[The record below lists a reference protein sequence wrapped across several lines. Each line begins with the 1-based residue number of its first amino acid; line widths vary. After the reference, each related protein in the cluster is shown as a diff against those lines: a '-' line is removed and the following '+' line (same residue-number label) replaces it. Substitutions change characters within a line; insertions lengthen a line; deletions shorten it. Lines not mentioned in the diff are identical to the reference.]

1 MTTIDLNSDM
11 GESFG
16 AYTMGDDMAML
27 RTVTTANVACG
38 FHGGDPEVMASTM
51 AAAKKNG
58 VAVGAHPGFPDLW
71 GFGRRR
77 LPYTPAECVNFLAYQ
92 IGAAAGMA
100 ALVGHKLTHVK
111 AHGAIANIAF
121 EEIDIARAIASAT
134 KSVDPDLALIV
145 IGGTP
150 LEKAGIEAGLRVIY
164 EIYADRA
171 YDDKGV
177 LVSRKIPGSVLH
189 DVDVVTRRVVEMVS
203 DGAVVSMSGKRI
215 PTKIE
220 TICVHSDTPGA
231 VEIGRSVRAGLERA
245 GLQLKPFVAA

>member
-27 RTVTTANVACG
+27 KTVTSANVACG
-38 FHGGDPEVMASTM
+38 FHGGDPEVMAATM
-51 AAAKKNG
+51 TAAKANG
-58 VAVGAHPGFPDLW
+58 VAIGAHPGFPDLW

-77 LPYTPAECVNFLAYQ
+77 LPYSTDEIVRFLAYQ
-92 IGAAAGMA
+92 IGAAAGVA

-111 AHGAIANIAF
+111 AHGALANIAF
-121 EEIDIARAIASAT
+121 EELETARAIAKAT
-134 KSVDPDLALIV
+134 KSVDPNLALIV
-145 IGGTP
+145 IAHSQ
-150 LEKAGIEAGLRVIY
+150 LERAGIEAGLRVIY

-171 YDDKGV
+171 YDDAGL
-177 LVSRKIPGSVLH
+177 LVSRKLPGSVIH
-189 DVDVVTRRVVEMVS
+189 DVETVTNRVVEMVRT
-203 DGAVVSMSGKRI
+203 GTVTSMSGKRL

-231 VEIGRSVRAGLERA
+231 VEIGRAVRAGLERA
-245 GLQLKPFVAA
+245 GLTLKPFAA

>member
-51 AAAKKNG
+51 AAAKENG

-77 LPYTPAECVNFLAYQ
+77 LPYAPAEIVRFLAYQ

-111 AHGAIANIAF
+111 AHGALANMAF
-121 EEIDIARAIASAT
+121 EELDIAQAIASAT

-150 LEKAGIEAGLRVIY
+150 LEKAGIDAGLRIVY

-171 YDDKGV
+171 YDDKGL
-177 LVSRKIPGSVLH
+177 LVSRKIPGSVIH
-189 DVDVVTRRVVEMVS
+189 DVDTVTRRVVEMVGE
-203 DGAVVSMSGKRI
+203 GAVISTSGKRI
-215 PTKIE
+215 RTKIE
-220 TICVHSDTPGA
+220 TICVHGDTPGA

-245 GLQLKPFVAA
+245 GLQLKPFAA